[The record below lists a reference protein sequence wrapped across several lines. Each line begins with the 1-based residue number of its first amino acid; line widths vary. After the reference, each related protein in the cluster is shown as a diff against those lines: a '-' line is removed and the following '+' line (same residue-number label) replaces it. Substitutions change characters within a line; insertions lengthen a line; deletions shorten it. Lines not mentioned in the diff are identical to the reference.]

1 MSAFQG
7 AGIVAKIQKKGQCPA
22 NCQKNCVNLQKQH
35 NQYNHQNETINN
47 HNGNGL
53 AAQCRHR

>member
-1 MSAFQG
+1 MVHG
-7 AGIVAKIQKKGQCPA
+7 AGIVAKIQKKDQCPA
-22 NCQKNCVNLQKQH
+22 YCQKNCVNLQKQH

-53 AAQCRHR
+53 AAQYGHR

>member
-7 AGIVAKIQKKGQCPA
+7 AGIVAKIQKKDQCPA
-22 NCQKNCVNLQKQH
+22 YCQKNCVNLQKLH
-35 NQYNHQNETINN
+35 NQNNHQNETTNN

-53 AAQCRHR
+53 AAQYGHR